1 MAPSA
6 ATYTVFGSVG
16 CTTIR
21 PIAWV
26 FSRPIGFQVSPPSVL
41 LKIPLP
47 GESEL
52 RELGSPVPAQTWLV
66 SDGAIASIP
75 IETTPSVPFPPKTRR
90 KVVPALTVF
99 QMPPAALATKKG
111 RDGLGRPGM
120 SLIRP
125 PMLAPPPRRGKRR
138 GQAGLGTRVM
148 RLTRPP
154 WLAGQTFPQQ
164 KPAISAEST
173 LEVGTW

>member
-26 FSRPIGFQVSPPSVL
+26 FSSPIGFQVIPPSVL

-66 SDGAIASIP
+66 SDGAMASIP
-75 IETTPSVPFPPKTRR
+75 METTPSSPRPPKTRR
-90 KVVPALTVF
+90 NVVPALVVF
-99 QMPPAALATKKG
+99 QMPPAAVATKKVF
-111 RDGLGRPGM
+111 DGLGMPAM
-120 SLIRP
+120 SLMRP
-125 PMLAPPPRRGKRR
+125 PMLAGPMFRQRRQIGR
-138 GQAGLGTRVM
+138 AHV
-148 RLTRPP
+148 
-154 WLAGQTFPQQ
+154 
-164 KPAISAEST
+164 
-173 LEVGTW
+173 

>member
-1 MAPSA
+1 MAPNA

-16 CTTIR
+16 CTTMR

-26 FSRPIGFQVSPPSVL
+26 FSRPIGFQVRPPSVL

-75 IETTPSVPFPPKTRR
+75 IETTPSLPFPPNTRR
-90 KVVPALTVF
+90 KVVPALMVF
-99 QMPPAALATKKG
+99 QTPPAAVATKQVREG
-111 RDGLGRPGM
+111 RGLAVM

-125 PMLAPPPRRGKRR
+125 PMLAGPTFRQRR
-138 GQAGLGTRVM
+138 
-148 RLTRPP
+148 
-154 WLAGQTFPQQ
+154 
-164 KPAISAEST
+164 PAISAEST
-173 LEVGTW
+173 LEVGTCAGSTTGVSST

>member
-16 CTTIR
+16 WTTIR

-26 FSRPIGFQVSPPSVL
+26 FSSPIGFQVIPPSVL

-52 RELGSPVPAQTWLV
+52 RELGSPVPAHTWLV

-75 IETTPSVPFPPKTRR
+75 IETTPSSPRPPKTRR
-90 KVVPALTVF
+90 NVVPALVVF
-99 QMPPAALATKKG
+99 QMPPAALE
-111 RDGLGRPGM
+111 DHQ
-120 SLIRP
+120 
-125 PMLAPPPRRGKRR
+125 RRNH
-138 GQAGLGTRVM
+138 V
-148 RLTRPP
+148 
-154 WLAGQTFPQQ
+154 
-164 KPAISAEST
+164 
-173 LEVGTW
+173 